1 MRDGRSR
8 SSRIRKRHRCA
19 LETWRGTCSVIAI
32 LNSMDR
38 GKSGLTTEL
47 VKDSRVIVD
56 GTPLSP
62 LHLGLH
68 ARIAKESYRL
78 ARWRGI
84 DRCTGVQAAAK
95 LAKSSPSAL
104 YGLHAHRVPHAVLR
118 ASLVDEPLSDKRVLM
133 LEALPRD
140 ESLYYA
146 EESHVVREGA
156 SSEALFADITEHYT
170 FVGGSQAEYLKY
182 LHRSHPK
189 GMWAWATSDQ
199 VRATCGFSVVEK
211 KPKDNVVRL
220 RKLLMCCPANYCLED
235 VRPRDDLGLYGGGLL
250 SKLLLPAGGV
260 AGACFDQTSAF
271 SYIEVPDW
279 LFFWQC
285 CPPVRCSSV
294 WSLLPQEIRANVQP
308 YHFIFPRYRRLAM
321 GFSHSVRI

>member
-1 MRDGRSR
+1 MVAHRAAVPQGADSLLPCPLPARPVRDGRSR

-47 VKDSRVIVD
+47 VHDSRVIFD

-78 ARWRGI
+78 ARWRGS

-170 FVGGSQAEYLKY
+170 FVGAAR
-182 LHRSHPK
+182 RSISSTST
-189 GMWAWATSDQ
+189 WATP
-199 VRATCGFSVVEK
+199 RACG
-211 KPKDNVVRL
+211 PG
-220 RKLLMCCPANYCLED
+220 
-235 VRPRDDLGLYGGGLL
+235 RP
-250 SKLLLPAGGV
+250 
-260 AGACFDQTSAF
+260 QTRSGRPVGF
-271 SYIEVPDW
+271 LW
-279 LFFWQC
+279 LK
-285 CPPVRCSSV
+285 R
-294 WSLLPQEIRANVQP
+294 N
-308 YHFIFPRYRRLAM
+308 PRTTW
-321 GFSHSVRI
+321 